1 MKQTLLP
8 LLAACAMCAC
18 TATPEASDY
27 AVVAGPGIADDPQW
41 NSVIE
46 ALCESHPGARVIHY
60 RDTVSEA
67 LPALREAAPRY
78 VAFIEQPEQVGRA
91 YIIALNRMSREVD
104 DDIYADYLWG
114 VITGYDAEAALRMV
128 CDAREPLVIRSAVS
142 TLREVGSGKWFDSFA
157 YVDDRNAGICGE
169 KKPGADSVS
178 HYRTERL
185 LEDGRPDLLR
195 SFCDFYA
202 AYDPDLI
209 TTASHATERNLE
221 MPFSVG
227 NLRAR
232 DGALYADFPEGPE
245 ALKESGKRR
254 VFLPIGN
261 CLIGNVNNTRESMAI
276 AWMNSAH
283 ASAMAGYVV
292 PTWYGRNRWGG
303 LKYWLTTPG
312 RYSLAEA
319 FYLNQQDMLH
329 QIDSWDPELC
339 RKPFPYGPDGFAE
352 EDLEKASEVAG
363 RELTIDE
370 LGFFFDRDVLAFY
383 GDPAW
388 NVRLKELPEENDF
401 TVTASTEGGQYVLTV
416 TTSENFS
423 AERMAGSHFKEEH
436 VKDLPFSY
444 FFPERLKNPRL
455 AEGET
460 WDAAVDENFLLIY
473 NPGFE
478 PGRSYTIRIDTDK

>member
-1 MKQTLLP
+1 MKQRLLTLLVACS
-8 LLAACAMCAC
+8 LCACA
-18 TATPEASDY
+18 TPPPQSDY
-27 AVVAGPGIADDPQW
+27 LIVAGPGIADDPQW
-41 NSVIE
+41 LAVVE
-46 ALCESHPGARVIHY
+46 TLGESHPGARVVHY
-60 RDTVSEA
+60 RDTVAEV

-78 VAFIEQPEQVGRA
+78 VAFVDRPERIGRD
-91 YIIALNRMSREVD
+91 YIIALNRMAREVD

-114 VITGYDAEAALRMV
+114 VITGYDAASARRMV
-128 CDAREPLVIRSAVS
+128 SDAREPLVIRSAVS

-157 YVDDRNAGICGE
+157 YVDDRIAGRYGE
-169 KKPGADSVS
+169 KRPGADSVT
-178 HYRTERL
+178 HRMTDRRL
-185 LEDGRPDLLR
+185 ADGRPDLLR
-195 SFCDFYA
+195 HFCEFYA

-245 ALKESGKRR
+245 PLRESGKRR

-261 CLIGNVNNTRESMAI
+261 CLIGNVNNTRESMAV
-276 AWMNSAH
+276 AWMHSAH

-292 PTWYGRNRWGG
+292 PTWYGRNGWGG

-312 RYSLAEA
+312 RYTLAEA
-319 FYLNQQDMLH
+319 FYLNQQDMLR
-329 QIDSWDPELC
+329 QIDAWGPDL
-339 RKPFPYGPDGFAE
+339 RHKPFPYGPDGFSE
-352 EDLEKASEVAG
+352 EDLAKASEVAG
-363 RELTIDE
+363 RELTVDE
-370 LGFFFDRDVLAFY
+370 LGFFFDRDVLALY

-388 NVRLKELPEENDF
+388 DVRLQQLPGEQDF
-401 TVTASTEGGQYVLTV
+401 TVSAHTEKGQYVLTV
-416 TTSENFS
+416 TTSADFR
-423 AERMAGSHFKEEH
+423 AERMAGDGFKEEH

-455 AEGET
+455 AAGQA
-460 WDAAVDENFLLIY
+460 WDAAVDENFLLVY

-478 PGRSYTIRIDTDK
+478 PGRSYTIRLDIGE